1 MASSNRDA
9 AAARLAS
16 LRAQIDQAMHERV
29 TPAMASAAT
38 TAESVIQDAAES
50 VSGQVRAR
58 PLIALAAA
66 ACVGFIVGRVLR
78 R

>member
-1 MASSNRDA
+1 MASSNRED

-29 TPAMASAAT
+29 APAISSATA
-38 TAESVIQDAAES
+38 TAESAVQDAAES
-50 VSGQVRAR
+50 VFGQVRAR

-66 ACVGFIVGRVLR
+66 ACIGFIVGRVLR
-78 R
+78 